1 MSGFRIERDDASA
14 AFFDAAARGVLLL
27 RRCPGCG
34 AVYAPNRQRC
44 RDRDDLEWAE
54 ASGEGVLVTWA
65 VDHQD
70 PLDPSLA
77 GPDGHTSVFG
87 FVELAEGPWLQVP
100 IVDTDPA
107 GMRAGMPMVVRFLRP
122 GGSEAIPVAAPAAD
136 D

>member
-1 MSGFRIERDDASA
+1 MSAYRVERDDASA
-14 AFFDAAARGVLLL
+14 RFFDATARGVLLL

-44 RDRDDLEWAE
+44 WDRDDLEWAE
-54 ASGEGVLVTWA
+54 ASGRGVLVTWA
-65 VDHQD
+65 VDHTD

-100 IVDTDPA
+100 IVDADPA
-107 GMRAGMPMVVRFLRP
+107 ALRAGLPVVVGFLRP
-122 GGSEAIPVAAPAAD
+122 GGGEAIPVATPAQP
-136 D
+136 

>member
-1 MSGFRIERDDASA
+1 VSGFRIERDDASA

-100 IVDTDPA
+100 IVDTDPVEL
-107 GMRAGMPMVVRFLRP
+107 RAGLPMVVRFLRP
-122 GGSEAIPVAAPAAD
+122 GGGEAIPVAAPARPG
-136 D
+136 

>member
-1 MSGFRIERDDASA
+1 MTGFRIERDDASA
-14 AFFDAAARGVLLL
+14 LFFDAAARGVLLL

-34 AVYAPNRQRC
+34 AVYAPHWQRC
-44 RDRDDLEWAE
+44 WDRDDLEWAE

-87 FVELAEGPWLQVP
+87 FVELTEGPWLQVP

-107 GMRAGMPMVVRFLRP
+107 ALRAGLPMVVRFLRP
-122 GGSEAIPVAAPAAD
+122 GGGEAIPVAALARPG
-136 D
+136 